1 LTDATFHLLTQF
13 RDDVPLPTD
22 AVTQRIYEQVA
33 GKRSRPRGLMRRR
46 RATLVVAVAALLLA
60 AASLAAVK
68 EVPWW
73 QDGVPPVDPA
83 AVASVARD
91 NMPANV
97 DVSRARTVATAGDA
111 ALIAV
116 PLGTSGYCLIPAL
129 DRRATLGAQCDFQVA
144 DVEHG
149 RDDRIVSAI
158 RLASTSAPARWIVY
172 GRVTDPRAAKL
183 DLGAMSVD
191 LASGGFFLTQVP
203 NEKWQA
209 LSGSANHGAILN
221 SAGDVLRRGCVSWG
235 PSPLAPDSGAG
246 GRLHGNLWS
255 EASGRECRPEQIP
268 EPPTIDLAH
277 TRELFDVTLTQ
288 NYSVWK
294 AGQRVSFAAAP
305 ASDGTT
311 CVVVVAP
318 PPPFSPAHGCNG
330 TTIHAAGNSRGAI
343 EVGTG
348 AQLAHAA
355 DGTPYYAWNING
367 STDPARHIA
376 KLELRSSK
384 GTTAVA
390 LGSGFFFAQLPET
403 TPGPR
408 VGTVPL
414 PPGPWLLVGYDA
426 AGNEVARV
434 DLVELHRQASPH

>member
-1 LTDATFHLLTQF
+1 MHLLTQF

-22 AVTQRIYEQVA
+22 EMTQRVYEQVA
-33 GKRSRPRGLMRRR
+33 AERSRPRGLMRRR
-46 RATLVVAVAALLLA
+46 RATLVVAIAALLLA
-60 AASLAAVK
+60 AAAVAAVK

-73 QDGVPPVDPA
+73 QDGAPPVDPA

-97 DVSRARTVATAGDA
+97 DVSRARTVATTGEA

-116 PLGTSGYCLIPAL
+116 PLGESGYCLIPAL

-149 RDDRIVSAI
+149 RDDRAVSAI
-158 RLASTSAPARWIVY
+158 RLASASAPARWIVY
-172 GRVTDPRAAKL
+172 GRITDPRAAKV

-191 LASGGFFLTQVP
+191 LASGGFFLAQVP
-203 NEKWQA
+203 EEKWQT
-209 LSGSANHGAILN
+209 LSGSANRGAIV
-221 SAGDVLRRGCVSWG
+221 SSTGAVLRRGCVSWG
-235 PSPLAPDSGAG
+235 PSPLAPHAGAEG
-246 GRLHGNLWS
+246 SLHGSLWS
-255 EASGRECRPEQIP
+255 EASGSECSPQQIP

-277 TRELFDVTLTQ
+277 ARKLFDLTLTQ

-294 AGQRVSFAAAP
+294 AGQTVSFAAAP

-318 PPPFSPAHGCNG
+318 PPPFSPAHGCYG
-330 TTIHAAGNSRGAI
+330 TTIRAAGSPRRAVD
-343 EVGTG
+343 VGLG
-348 AQLAHAA
+348 AQLVHAA

-367 STDPARHIA
+367 STDPAKRIA
-376 KLELRSSK
+376 KLELRSST

-390 LGSGFFFAQLPET
+390 LGGGFFFAQLPET

-414 PPGPWLLVGYDA
+414 PPGRWLLVGYDA

-434 DLVELHRQASPH
+434 DLVELHRKASPH